1 MPQSVQSLVNRL
13 TFRQL
18 QVFRSVYEL
27 NSYSRAGDML
37 GLTQPAVSN
46 QIRQLEQA
54 LEQPLFEY
62 VGRQLYSTATAKR
75 LAQCIHAMFDE
86 IERFQQDLSAET
98 ELISGELTLVA
109 VSTAQHV
116 VPYLL
121 GAYTSLH
128 PNVTINVKIM
138 NRAAAI
144 ERLNESHDELTIM
157 GLVPNDKPMFSLPFL
172 NNELIAVAPQHHP
185 LLVLEDISLS
195 AFLEHNLLLR
205 EAGSGSR
212 LALELHCQKQRIR
225 LQAGMEIGSNDAIKH
240 AVIAG
245 LGVAVLPKLGVL
257 SELTLGSL
265 IELPIRDF
273 PLRRSWCLIHPQGR
287 HPTPT
292 MRSFIDY
299 IQQNIGQFE
308 YMFSRMSA
316 NLCVKKA

>member
-18 QVFRSVYEL
+18 QVFKSVFEL

-37 GLTQPAVSN
+37 GLSQPAVSN

-75 LAQCIHAMFDE
+75 LAQCIHTIFDE
-86 IERFQQDLSAET
+86 IQRFQDDLAE
-98 ELISGELTLVA
+98 EKGLISGELTLVA
-109 VSTAQHV
+109 VSTAQYV

-121 GAYTSLH
+121 RAYTSLH
-128 PNVTINVKIM
+128 PNVTVNVKVM

-144 ERLNESHDELTIM
+144 ERLNENHDELIIM
-157 GLVPNDKPMFSLPFL
+157 GMVPNDKPMFSIPFL
-172 NNELIAVAPQHHP
+172 NNELIAVAPQNHP
-185 LLVLEDISLS
+185 LLTQQDVTLNT
-195 AFLEHNLLLR
+195 FLEHNLLLR

-245 LGVAVLPKLGVL
+245 LGVAVLPKLGIL
-257 SELTLGSL
+257 SELNLGTLL
-265 IELPIRDF
+265 EVPMKDF

-287 HPTPT
+287 HPTPA
-292 MRSFIDY
+292 MRYFIDY

-308 YMFSRMSA
+308 TMFARMTG
-316 NLCVKKA
+316 K

>member
-18 QVFRSVYEL
+18 QVFKSVFEL

-37 GLTQPAVSN
+37 GLSQPAVSN

-75 LAQCIHAMFDE
+75 LAQCIHTMFDE
-86 IERFQQDLSAET
+86 IQRFQDDLAE
-98 ELISGELTLVA
+98 EKGLISGELTLVA
-109 VSTAQHV
+109 VSTAQYV

-121 GAYTSLH
+121 RAYTSLH
-128 PNVTINVKIM
+128 PNVTINVKVM

-144 ERLNESHDELTIM
+144 ERLNENRDELIIM
-157 GLVPNDKPMFSLPFL
+157 GMVPNDKPMFSIPFL
-172 NNELIAVAPQHHP
+172 NNELIAVAPQNHP
-185 LLVLEDISLS
+185 LLTQQDVTLNT
-195 AFLEHNLLLR
+195 FLEHNLLLR

-245 LGVAVLPKLGVL
+245 LGVAVLPKLGIL
-257 SELTLGSL
+257 SELNLGTL
-265 IELPIRDF
+265 IEVPIKDF

-287 HPTPT
+287 HPTPP
-292 MRSFIDY
+292 MRYFIDY

-308 YMFSRMSA
+308 TMFARMTG
-316 NLCVKKA
+316 K

>member
-18 QVFRSVYEL
+18 QVFKSVYEL
-27 NSYSRAGDML
+27 HSYSRAGDML
-37 GLTQPAVSN
+37 GLSQPAVSN

-62 VGRQLYSTATAKR
+62 IGRQLYSTATAKR

-86 IERFQQDLSAET
+86 IQRFQNDLSVET
-98 ELISGELTLVA
+98 GLVAGELTLVA
-109 VSTAQHV
+109 VSTAQYV

-121 GAYTSLH
+121 RAYTNLH
-128 PNVTINVKIM
+128 PKVTINVKVM

-144 ERLNESHDELTIM
+144 ERLNENHDELVIM
-157 GLVPNDKPMFSLPFL
+157 GMVPNDKPMVSIPFL
-172 NNELIAVAPQHHP
+172 NNELVAVAPKDHP
-185 LLVLEDISLS
+185 IITQSDISLG
-195 AFLEHNLLLR
+195 AFLEQNLLLR

-212 LALELHCQKQRIR
+212 LALELHCQKQRVR
-225 LQAGMEIGSNDAIKH
+225 LQAEMEIGSNDAIKH

-245 LGVAVLPKLGVL
+245 LGVAVLPKLGIL

-265 IELPIRDF
+265 IEVPIKDF
-273 PLRRSWCLIHPQGR
+273 PLRRSWCLIHPQSR

-292 MRSFIDY
+292 MRSFIEY

-308 YMFSRMSA
+308 TMFSRMTDR
-316 NLCVKKA
+316 

>member
-18 QVFRSVYEL
+18 QVFKSVFEL

-37 GLTQPAVSN
+37 GLSQPAVSN

-75 LAQCIHAMFDE
+75 LAQCIHTMFDE
-86 IERFQQDLSAET
+86 IQRFQDDLAE
-98 ELISGELTLVA
+98 EKGLISGELTLVA
-109 VSTAQHV
+109 VSTAQYV

-121 GAYTSLH
+121 RAYTSLH
-128 PNVTINVKIM
+128 PNVTVNVKVM

-144 ERLNESHDELTIM
+144 ERLNENHDELIIM
-157 GLVPNDKPMFSLPFL
+157 GMVPNDKPMFSIPFL
-172 NNELIAVAPQHHP
+172 NNELIAVAPQNHP
-185 LLVLEDISLS
+185 LLTQQDVTLNT
-195 AFLEHNLLLR
+195 FLEHNLLLR

-245 LGVAVLPKLGVL
+245 LGVAVLPKLGIL
-257 SELTLGSL
+257 SELNLGTLL
-265 IELPIRDF
+265 EVPMKDF

-287 HPTPT
+287 HPTPA
-292 MRSFIDY
+292 MRYFIDY

-308 YMFSRMSA
+308 TMFARMTG
-316 NLCVKKA
+316 K

>member
-1 MPQSVQSLVNRL
+1 MPQSVQTLVNRL

-18 QVFRSVYEL
+18 QVFKSVYEL

-37 GLTQPAVSN
+37 GLSQPAVSN

-54 LEQPLFEY
+54 LEKPLFEY

-75 LAQCIHAMFDE
+75 LAKCIHAIFDE
-86 IERFQQDLSAET
+86 IQCFQDDLSQET
-98 ELISGELTLVA
+98 GLISGELNLVA
-109 VSTAQHV
+109 VSTAQYV

-121 GAYTSLH
+121 RAYTSLH
-128 PNVTINVKIM
+128 PNVTVKVSVM

-144 ERLNESHDELTIM
+144 ERLNENHDELAIM
-157 GLVPNDKPMFSLPFL
+157 GMVPNDKPMFSIPFL
-172 NNELIAVAPQHHP
+172 NNELIAVVPKNHP
-185 LLVLEDISLS
+185 ILKTPDITLS
-195 AFLEHNLLLR
+195 AFLDQHILLR
-205 EAGSGSR
+205 EPGSGSR

-225 LQAGMEIGSNDAIKH
+225 LQAEMEIGSNDAIKH
-240 AVIAG
+240 AVISG
-245 LGVAVLPKLGVL
+245 LGVAVLPKLGIL
-257 SELTLGSL
+257 SELALGSL
-265 IELPIRDF
+265 VEVPIKDF

-308 YMFSRMSA
+308 KTFARMA
-316 NLCVKKA
+316 EP

>member
-18 QVFRSVYEL
+18 QVFKSVYEL

-37 GLTQPAVSN
+37 GLSQPAVSN
-46 QIRQLEQA
+46 QIRQLENA

-62 VGRQLYSTATAKR
+62 VGRQLYSTATANR
-75 LAQCIHAMFDE
+75 LAQCIDTMFDE
-86 IERFQQDLSAET
+86 IQRFQNDVSAET
-98 ELISGELTLVA
+98 GLVAGELTLVA
-109 VSTAQHV
+109 VSTAQYV

-121 GAYTSLH
+121 RAYSNLH
-128 PNVTINVKIM
+128 PKVTINVKVM

-144 ERLNESHDELTIM
+144 ERFNENHDELIIM
-157 GLVPNDKPMFSLPFL
+157 GMVPNDKPMVSIPFL
-172 NNELIAVAPQHHP
+172 NNELVAVAPKDHP
-185 LLVLEDISLS
+185 ILTLPDITLGT
-195 AFLEHNLLLR
+195 FLEQNLLLR

-212 LALELHCQKQRIR
+212 LALELHCQKQRVR
-225 LQAGMEIGSNDAIKH
+225 LQAEMEIGSNDAIKH

-265 IELPIRDF
+265 IEVPVKDF
-273 PLRRSWCLIHPQGR
+273 PLRRSWCLIYPQSR

-292 MRSFIDY
+292 MRSFIEY

-308 YMFSRMSA
+308 TMFSRM
-316 NLCVKKA
+316 KGK

>member
-18 QVFRSVYEL
+18 QVFKSVYEL
-27 NSYSRAGDML
+27 HSYSRAGDML
-37 GLTQPAVSN
+37 GLSQPAVSN

-62 VGRQLYSTATAKR
+62 IGRQLYSTATAKR

-86 IERFQQDLSAET
+86 IQRFQNDLSVET
-98 ELISGELTLVA
+98 GLVTGELTLVA
-109 VSTAQHV
+109 VSTAQYV

-121 GAYTSLH
+121 RAYTNLH
-128 PNVTINVKIM
+128 PKVTINVKVM

-144 ERLNESHDELTIM
+144 ERLNENHDELVIM
-157 GLVPNDKPMFSLPFL
+157 GMVPNDKPMVSIPFL
-172 NNELIAVAPQHHP
+172 NNELVAVAPKDHP
-185 LLVLEDISLS
+185 IITQSDISLG
-195 AFLEHNLLLR
+195 AFLEQNLLLR

-212 LALELHCQKQRIR
+212 LALELHCQKQRVR
-225 LQAGMEIGSNDAIKH
+225 LQAEMEIGSNDAIKH

-245 LGVAVLPKLGVL
+245 LGVAVLPKLGIL

-265 IELPIRDF
+265 IEVPIKDF
-273 PLRRSWCLIHPQGR
+273 PLRRSWCLIHPQSR

-292 MRSFIDY
+292 MRSFIEY

-308 YMFSRMSA
+308 TMFSRMTDR
-316 NLCVKKA
+316 

>member
-18 QVFRSVYEL
+18 QVFKSVFEL

-37 GLTQPAVSN
+37 GLSQPAVSN

-75 LAQCIHAMFDE
+75 LAQCIHTMFDE
-86 IERFQQDLSAET
+86 IQRFQDDLAE
-98 ELISGELTLVA
+98 EKGLISGELTLVA
-109 VSTAQHV
+109 VSTAQYV

-121 GAYTSLH
+121 RAYTSLH
-128 PNVTINVKIM
+128 PNVTVNVKVM

-144 ERLNESHDELTIM
+144 ERLNENHDELIIM
-157 GLVPNDKPMFSLPFL
+157 GMVPNDKPMFSIPFL
-172 NNELIAVAPQHHP
+172 NNELIAVVPQNHP
-185 LLVLEDISLS
+185 LLTQQDVTLNT
-195 AFLEHNLLLR
+195 FLEHNLLLR

-225 LQAGMEIGSNDAIKH
+225 LQAEMEIGSNDAIKH

-245 LGVAVLPKLGVL
+245 LGVAVLPKLGIL
-257 SELTLGSL
+257 SELNLGTLL
-265 IELPIRDF
+265 EVPMKDF

-287 HPTPT
+287 HPTPA
-292 MRSFIDY
+292 MRYFIDY

-308 YMFSRMSA
+308 TMFARMTG
-316 NLCVKKA
+316 K